1 MTQTHSISLPTDQRD
16 ERRRALAK
24 VYRLLLTLA
33 EEAERKAVAPEGLD
47 TDEKRS

>member
-1 MTQTHSISLPTDQRD
+1 MTQTHTISLPTDQRD

-33 EEAERKAVAPEGLD
+33 EEAERKAADSGSPG

>member
-1 MTQTHSISLPTDQRD
+1 MTQTHSISSPTDQRD

-24 VYRLLLTLA
+24 VYQLLLTLA
-33 EEAERKAVAPEGLD
+33 EEAERKAVVSAGLG